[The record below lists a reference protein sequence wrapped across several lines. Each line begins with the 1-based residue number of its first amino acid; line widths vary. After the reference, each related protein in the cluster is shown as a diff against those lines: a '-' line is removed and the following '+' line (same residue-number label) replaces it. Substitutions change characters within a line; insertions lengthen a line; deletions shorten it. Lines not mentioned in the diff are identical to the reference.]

1 MWMMMIRFFAVIA
14 LLMLG
19 GCLPK
24 DWSTITVHELNVD
37 RSIESELHYGEIY
50 AFVTIDG
57 SEPLRML
64 VDTGSPIHSIRERT
78 ANRLGLTE
86 TGALLLR
93 DYAGNELE
101 QPRVRVHA
109 MQLGSFVFEEFDVSV
124 LPDRAGEDVD
134 GVLGMLGLRGYTL
147 VLDFSTGEMALHEES
162 LNRDDPGVLPF
173 RTTHDKSVL
182 IPFRMLDSA
191 GFEQEY
197 WATLDT
203 GHNSSL
209 LLHPTSTL
217 NCLDRSELIYRSS
230 AIGAHG
236 IRWVTDFYRPYG
248 PVRIGGISYEGITAG
263 ANMASNNIGVGMLEG
278 CSVRIDWESKLVQ
291 IVRNGGATRLVSCE
305 SLGFFSMHGDP
316 DGYRASV
323 IPGSVPEQLGLTHR
337 QIVTRINGEAVDSR
351 FDMTQM
357 WPVPADAVG
366 VKIEYFDPVTG
377 QTGAVVVPI
386 D

>member
-1 MWMMMIRFFAVIA
+1 MMMIRFFVVIA
-14 LLMLG
+14 LVLIG

-24 DWSTITVHELNVD
+24 GWSTITVHELDVD

-64 VDTGSPIHSIRERT
+64 VDTGSPIHSIREQT
-78 ANRLGLTE
+78 AKRLGLTE
-86 TGALLLR
+86 TGALLIR
-93 DYAGNELE
+93 DYAGNELK
-101 QPRVRVHA
+101 QPRVRVHE
-109 MQLGSFVFEEFDVSV
+109 MQLGGLVFEKFDISV
-124 LPDRAGEDVD
+124 LPDRAGENVD

-147 VLDFSTGEMALHEES
+147 VLDFSSGEIALHERR

-173 RTTHDKSVL
+173 RTTHDKSIL
-182 IPFRMLDSA
+182 IPFRMFDSA

-209 LLHPTSTL
+209 LLHPTATL
-217 NCLDRSELIYRSS
+217 HCLDRSELIYRSS

-236 IRWVTDFYRPYG
+236 IRWITDFYRPYG

-263 ANMASNNIGVGMLEG
+263 AKMRSNNIGVGMLEG
-278 CSVRIDWESKLVQ
+278 CRVSIDWESKLVQ
-291 IVRNGGATRLVSCE
+291 IVRSDGATRLVSCE

-316 DGYRASV
+316 DGYHASV
-323 IPGSVPEQLGLTHR
+323 IPGSFPDQHGLSHR
-337 QIVTRINGEAVDSR
+337 QIVTHINGDMIDSR
-351 FDMTQM
+351 FDKTLM
-357 WPVPADAVG
+357 WPVPEDAAEVE
-366 VKIEYFDPVTG
+366 IEYFDPDAG
-377 QTGAVVVPI
+377 KSGAIIIPI
-386 D
+386 E